1 MVARAA
7 FFEKKCTDRRSEGL
21 ACIVSRDSAGAT
33 VQYSLPGAKAVKR
46 KVRGNAIRANSARHD
61 CAVAGPLAQRADG
74 LGARDGERLRGLQ
87 LLDDDRRA
95 DLHAARERGVEA
107 GDHRLLDL
115 RAAETVGGGGEARE
129 VEELRVALPLAEMD
143 REDLLSLVAV
153 GDVHHADLVE
163 AS

>member
-107 GDHRLLDL
+107 GDHRPLHL
-115 RAAETVGGGGEARE
+115 RPAEAPRGGATAH
-129 VEELRVALPLAEMD
+129 LLAE
-143 REDLLSLVAV
+143 RTRAPPGRSSGA
-153 GDVHHADLVE
+153 G
-163 AS
+163 